1 MWKCV
6 AFVERRRERGC
17 CCMWAEL
24 HRAKMCGLVKAVGN
38 PSYTIYKRKGILEA
52 SLFVY
57 FPYLC
62 NQEVTTCTRL
72 LIWSC

>member
-6 AFVERRRERGC
+6 VFVEHGREKERGC

-24 HRAKMCGLVKAVGN
+24 HTARMCRLVKALGS
-38 PSYTIYKRKGILEA
+38 PSYMINKRKGILEA

-57 FPYLC
+57 FPHVCY
-62 NQEVTTCTRL
+62 QKVTVHAPNF
-72 LIWSC
+72 